1 MKRNLGINKE
11 IIVTREEVLDHVEE
25 QIALA
30 DGSLLSVVADP
41 FRTPTFYYVV
51 YLAPTEKK
59 EFEHLDHI
67 RSDTPIGYHELD
79 EWMSRFIRASPN
91 TIWPIADK
99 SIVDV
104 LYRDT
109 QFEQLAVQAQKCI
122 TARFFDPEHYLY
134 NPVKRTLIWARQG
147 LCSKEDVLTAM
158 KSYLL
163 SVAVAIH
170 FMRTKDL
177 ETDYNVL
184 RGHFKI
190 DDTNLLDYTI
200 DSTGDEWSIEVSD
213 KIGEMMLELQGA
225 KAVTKIQW
233 DSDLEELLLLG
244 KLAMGLRKC
253 SN

>member
-1 MKRNLGINKE
+1 MTKE
-11 IIVTREEVLDHVEE
+11 EILDHVEK
-25 QIALA
+25 QIALT
-30 DGSLLSVVADP
+30 DGSLLAVVADP
-41 FRTPTFYYVV
+41 FRTPIFHYVV

-59 EFEHLDHI
+59 EFGHLDHMHSEI
-67 RSDTPIGYHELD
+67 PMGYLELD
-79 EWMSRFIRASPN
+79 EWMSSFIQASPN

-122 TARFFDPEHYLY
+122 TARFFDPQHYLY

-147 LCSKEDVLTAM
+147 LCSKEEVLLAM

-177 ETDYNVL
+177 ETNYNVL

-190 DDTNLLDYTI
+190 DDTNLLDYRI
-200 DSTGDEWSIEVSD
+200 EGTGDEWSVEVSD

-244 KLAMGLRKC
+244 KLAMGLRKI
-253 SN
+253 